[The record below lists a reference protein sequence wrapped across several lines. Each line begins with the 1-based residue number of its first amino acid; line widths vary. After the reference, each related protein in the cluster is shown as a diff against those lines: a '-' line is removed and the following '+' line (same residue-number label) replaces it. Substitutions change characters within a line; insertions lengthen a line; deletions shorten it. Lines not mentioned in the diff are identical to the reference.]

1 MIKKPS
7 SSYRNK
13 WFFLSGCV
21 LSTAFSVPSSSPMPQ
36 KLDDQLYTTRR
47 TPKIHIDFPGSK
59 SKSKTSPSQTLVRT
73 LFRNVNERNRANDV
87 EKWICYSC
95 NLHQSSFHRR
105 LHLLLIVV
113 LFIDTHTYICANS
126 YLIEVLVDT
135 YAFVAKLLF
144 PTLDVLSALA
154 IFLHTIPSCDTRSW
168 SFTSLFFFFFI
179 NSPSITCCFFRI
191 VFANHT
197 RSTRIPGLD
206 SPFDLQFSQSKEIKP
221 AIIVPEYTHNRSICD
236 RLKDLN
242 VEYDSLRIWSIFIET
257 FTLNLLF
264 SKNNLDIDAF

>member
-1 MIKKPS
+1 MHLLQNCYFP
-7 SSYRNK
+7 
-13 WFFLSGCV
+13 
-21 LSTAFSVPSSSPMPQ
+21 LSTFYQRSRFFC
-36 KLDDQLYTTRR
+36 TR
-47 TPKIHIDFPGSK
+47 
-59 SKSKTSPSQTLVRT
+59 
-73 LFRNVNERNRANDV
+73 
-87 EKWICYSC
+87 
-95 NLHQSSFHRR
+95 FHRVT
-105 LHLLLIVV
+105 HDHDPSP
-113 LFIDTHTYICANS
+113 LF
-126 YLIEVLVDT
+126 
-135 YAFVAKLLF
+135 
-144 PTLDVLSALA
+144 
-154 IFLHTIPSCDTRSW
+154 
-168 SFTSLFFFFFI
+168 FFFFFI

-197 RSTRIPGLD
+197 RSTRILGLD